1 MPSVLLREPPK
12 LQTILSTCITETLK
26 QHYIMSHNNSSNKGN
41 NLKSLLVLA
50 VALIGMS
57 MASTTLSSCDFFKSS
72 KGETTD
78 SVAAT
83 TPDSLSADSAD
94 KGDSVKA
101 TDSAANTTAP
111 QDKKEVK

>member
-1 MPSVLLREPPK
+1 
-12 LQTILSTCITETLK
+12 
-26 QHYIMSHNNSSNKGN
+26 MSHNNSSNKGN
-41 NLKSLLVLA
+41 NLKSLLVL
-50 VALIGMS
+50 IGMS
-57 MASTTLSSCDFFKSS
+57 MASATLSSCDFFKSS
-72 KGETTD
+72 KGGTTD

-83 TPDSLSADSAD
+83 TPDSLSADSAA

>member
-12 LQTILSTCITETLK
+12 LQTILSTFITETLK
-26 QHYIMSHNNSSNKGN
+26 QDYIMSHNNSSNKGN

-57 MASTTLSSCDFFKSS
+57 MASATLSSCDFFKSS

-78 SVAAT
+78 SVAST
-83 TPDSLSADSAD
+83 TPDSLSAYSAA

>member
-1 MPSVLLREPPK
+1 MPSVLLRKPPK

-41 NLKSLLVLA
+41 NLKSLLVL
-50 VALIGMS
+50 IGMS
-57 MASTTLSSCDFFKSS
+57 MASATLSSCDFFKSS
-72 KGETTD
+72 KGGTTD

-83 TPDSLSADSAD
+83 TPDSLSADSAA

>member
-1 MPSVLLREPPK
+1 
-12 LQTILSTCITETLK
+12 
-26 QHYIMSHNNSSNKGN
+26 MSHNNSSNKGN

-78 SVAAT
+78 SAATT
-83 TPDSLSADSAD
+83 TPDSLCADSVA
-94 KGDSVKA
+94 KGDSAKA

>member
-1 MPSVLLREPPK
+1 
-12 LQTILSTCITETLK
+12 
-26 QHYIMSHNNSSNKGN
+26 MSHNNSSNKGN

-57 MASTTLSSCDFFKSS
+57 MPSATL

-83 TPDSLSADSAD
+83 NIDSLSADSAAN
-94 KGDSVKA
+94 GDSVKA
-101 TDSAANTTAP
+101 TNSAANTTAP

>member
-1 MPSVLLREPPK
+1 
-12 LQTILSTCITETLK
+12 
-26 QHYIMSHNNSSNKGN
+26 MSHNNSSNKGN

-50 VALIGMS
+50 VTLIGMS

-72 KGETTD
+72 KGGTTD
-78 SVAAT
+78 SAAAT
-83 TPDSLSADSAD
+83 TPDSLCADSVA
-94 KGDSVKA
+94 KGDSAKA